1 MRQNVFIIL
10 SAFLFGLA
18 LSFEIDLKK
27 ELLKA
32 ENDIKAANV
41 AQMMAGAKSSRTNRK
56 KFTAE

>member
-1 MRQNVFIIL
+1 MQKTFIIL
-10 SAFLFGLA
+10 LSFLIGLA
-18 LSFEIDLKK
+18 LSFEVDLKE